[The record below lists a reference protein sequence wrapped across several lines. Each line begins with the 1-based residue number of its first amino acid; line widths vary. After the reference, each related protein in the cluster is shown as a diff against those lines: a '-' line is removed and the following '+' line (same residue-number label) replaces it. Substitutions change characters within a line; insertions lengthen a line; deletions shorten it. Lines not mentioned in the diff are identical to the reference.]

1 MFPDTGSLPTETRVL
16 MGSIRLRRGWVLL
29 AWCAVAL
36 FSATA
41 LYSLFQMDLLGLR
54 PASAAGELPA
64 IIAYS
69 APYEPSHLTIPVT
82 GLLSA
87 AVPQQQTFVD
97 DFSMNTGD
105 WNALQGSIR
114 YQDQQLVVSPRW
126 LGEGGTAGWNL
137 PQELVGS
144 SFTFSADL
152 TSTAKAWQRFGL
164 ALNLQPDGSGLLFI
178 IEPDTGKAAAAW
190 RYSTGV
196 TYLVP
201 WQSSPGVL
209 PAPTPNRVEIRCS
222 PSEISLSVNG
232 VESIHLPPPLPCN
245 QGQLG
250 VFVLTPSQPVSVDNA
265 ALDLLKQ

>member
-29 AWCAVAL
+29 AWFLVAL
-36 FSATA
+36 FSVTA
-41 LYSLFQMDLLGLR
+41 LDSLYQMNLLGLL
-54 PASAAGELPA
+54 PASSAGELPA
-64 IIAYS
+64 LIAYS
-69 APYEPSHLTIPVT
+69 TPYEPKHLTIPVT
-82 GLLSA
+82 GLLSTA
-87 AVPQQQTFVD
+87 APQQQTFVD

-105 WNALQGSIR
+105 WIALQGSIR
-114 YQDQQLVVSPRW
+114 YHDQQLLVSPRW
-126 LGEGGTAGWNL
+126 LGEGGTAVWNL

-152 TSTAKAWQRFGL
+152 TSNAKAWQRFGL

-190 RYSTGV
+190 RYSEGV

-209 PAPTPNRVEIRCS
+209 HAPTPNRVEISCS
-222 PSEISLSVNG
+222 PSEITLNVNG
-232 VESIHLPPPLPCN
+232 VESFHLPPPLPCN

-250 VFVLTPSQPVSVDNA
+250 IFVLTPSQPVGVDNA
-265 ALDLLKQ
+265 SLELLQP